1 MPILFL
7 CDQTSNV
14 DAVHVHNASL
24 QLQDPD
30 VTSATAAQYMNEGV
44 TSSDITMEDNPAY
57 QSIVMES
64 TGSNY
69 I

>member
-1 MPILFL
+1 M
-7 CDQTSNV
+7 QTSNV
-14 DAVHVHNASL
+14 DAVHAHHASL
-24 QLQDPD
+24 QLQDHG
-30 VTSATAAQYMNEGV
+30 VKSATADQYLNVGV

-64 TGSNY
+64 AGYDY

>member
-1 MPILFL
+1 M
-7 CDQTSNV
+7 QTSNV
-14 DAVHVHNASL
+14 DAVHVHHASL
-24 QLQDPD
+24 QLQDHG
-30 VTSATAAQYMNEGV
+30 VTSATAAQYMNVGV

-57 QSIVMES
+57 QSIAMES